1 MIAIE
6 NSENKTP
13 GNHGYNNINFEQ
25 LLTASLKQLYN
36 KDIDLKKSTANGLK
50 SVFNPLQ
57 ALDLDDNAKFKEGL
71 KIVFKH
77 EGSSLVKEDGG
88 GRESSKYGI
97 IESTAKEYGYKGNI
111 RSLTMADAE
120 TIYRKIWDKSG
131 AGSLPYPLSVVH
143 FDTYVNSPSMAR
155 KILRQSDGNVNAYLG
170 LRLERYNRLAQL
182 RPDRYGKYLNGWT
195 NRVKNLKVLANTFV
209 NKQNKQKNV
218 ISIRTQ
224 SVPPAYRHLQTDNF
238 VNSSLRSFIP
248 KAPVPR

>member
-1 MIAIE
+1 MHINNCMSYFKNIQRLLPLQMIAIE

-209 NKQNKQKNV
+209 NKQNEY
-218 ISIRTQ
+218 IS
-224 SVPPAYRHLQTDNF
+224 
-238 VNSSLRSFIP
+238 
-248 KAPVPR
+248 KKM